1 MVFFDECGFEEEV
14 DLLSRVGTKGEKV
27 YGNFAGSKRKRTNL
41 IMAQRGKE
49 WLTPMIF
56 EGSCHATLVEAW
68 IEKMLLPQLKEPSV
82 IVMDNASFHTKRN
95 IAEILA
101 RDGHIRLP
109 LPHIAQISTL
119 LSNPSQP

>member
-1 MVFFDECGFEEEV
+1 MI
-14 DLLSRVGTKGEKV
+14 RRHAWAPKGEKV

-68 IEKMLLPQLKEPSV
+68 IEKMLLPELKEPSV
-82 IVMDNASFHTKRN
+82 IVMDNA
-95 IAEILA
+95 
-101 RDGHIRLP
+101 
-109 LPHIAQISTL
+109 
-119 LSNPSQP
+119 